1 MRLIS
6 LSIIF
11 FITLLLSC
19 DTARN
24 VEPVFEN
31 YFTKYYGEDGEQL
44 GVDIVLNADGSM
56 ILLGNSFSQSEPV
69 SPLVIKTDALGNI
82 IWQLNLRPE
91 IPSSIN
97 ETAVD
102 IEPINGG
109 QFVLVSNVQNIVN
122 NIRVYII
129 NQDGSLTDSATLV
142 DPLKDPENQVARS
155 ITQSSDNGFLIT
167 GYKAPDPSRNPDPID
182 PTLDQADILLLKVNN
197 SLDDITP
204 LARGGG
210 ELRGS
215 GVKAYEFNL
224 NNTIYYMVFGYSDE
238 PRNEDAPFQSR
249 YQLFS
254 LDTNG
259 NPTGLFGFSK
269 NEIQEE
275 QVATA
280 TLKIPASSGDGYLM
294 IGSSTPIGGGTSDLY
309 LTRFIKPEKTGE
321 LQNSL
326 DRKIT
331 ISGRI
336 EGISAANAA
345 PDGFFIVAHEI
356 RDNNKRDIFLL
367 KTERNGSVI
376 WTTSFGSL
384 EGEDTVGGVAALPD
398 GRIAVV
404 GTIELETQRKMA
416 LIVTN
421 PNGQFSH

>member
-19 DTARN
+19 DTASN
-24 VEPVFEN
+24 VEPTFES
-31 YFTKYYGEDGEQL
+31 YFTKYYGEDGEQE
-44 GVDIVLNADGSM
+44 GVDIVLNTDGSM
-56 ILLGNSFSQSEPV
+56 ILLGNSFSQSTLI
-69 SPLVIKTDALGNI
+69 SPFIVKTDALGNI
-82 IWQLNLRPE
+82 IWQINLRPAV
-91 IPSSIN
+91 PSSIR

-109 QFVLVSNVQNIVN
+109 QFVLVTNVQNVVS
-122 NIRVYII
+122 NIRVYVI
-129 NQDGSLTDSATLV
+129 NQDGSLADSVT
-142 DPLKDPENQVARS
+142 LKDPENQVAKA

-167 GYKAPDPSRNPDPID
+167 GYKAPDPIRNPVPVDPAQ
-182 PTLDQADILLLKVNN
+182 DQADILLLKVSS
-197 SLDDITP
+197 SLDDIKP

-210 ELRGS
+210 ELNGS
-215 GVKAYEFNL
+215 GVKAFELTL
-224 NNTIYYMVFGYSDE
+224 NNTIYYMVFGHSDE

-254 LDTNG
+254 VDTSG
-259 NPTGLFGFSK
+259 SPTGLYGFSE

-275 QVATA
+275 QIATTA
-280 TLKIPASSGDGYLM
+280 LKIPASSGDGYLM
-294 IGSSTPIGGGTSDLY
+294 VGSTTPIGGGASELY
-309 LTRFIKPEKTGE
+309 LTRFIKPEKAGAV
-321 LQNSL
+321 LKSL
-326 DRKIT
+326 DRRIPIET
-331 ISGRI
+331 RRI

-345 PDGFFIVAHEI
+345 PDGFFIVANEI

-367 KTERNGSVI
+367 KVERNGSPS

-384 EGEDTVGGVAALPD
+384 EGEDTAGGVAALPD

-421 PNGQFSH
+421 PNGRFSD